1 MALNNS
7 SQVTLLRTADL
18 LFAPSPDGD
27 ETELDGR
34 ASPLRKEKPPPTRYN
49 YFCYSILCT
58 TPGSGSAPKCM
69 EPGAI
74 NVNVILEY
82 STSVPPVIAITTGD
96 GSMVAGAGPPLS
108 VNVAVP
114 VT

>member
-49 YFCYSILCT
+49 YLLLLDSLHYARQWISSEMHGTRGHKRQRDIGVFNICAARNCYHH
-58 TPGSGSAPKCM
+58 G
-69 EPGAI
+69 
-74 NVNVILEY
+74 
-82 STSVPPVIAITTGD
+82 
-96 GSMVAGAGPPLS
+96 
-108 VNVAVP
+108 
-114 VT
+114 